1 MASYFFDN
9 CIPWQVATALTLVE
23 VQACHLKD
31 IRELGTD
38 ATDRQIAEW
47 CQQNRAV
54 WVTADLS
61 ASKRRSVQEIPLL
74 ARINIAF
81 FRPPFRSGWT
91 RRQFVQQVLRRV
103 DAMEKLYD
111 AEYPVWYRFSARGA
125 PKPVAI
131 PRL

>member
-1 MASYFFDN
+1 MASYLFDN

-54 WVTADLS
+54 WVTADLR
-61 ASKRRSVQEIPLL
+61 ASKRRRVQAIPAL
-74 ARINIAF
+74 ARISIAF

-91 RRQFVQQVLRRV
+91 RREWLLNVLKRV
-103 DAMEKLYD
+103 DEMENRYD
-111 AEYPVWYRFSARGA
+111 AEYPVWYRLTARTFKRL
-125 PKPVAI
+125 PI
-131 PRL
+131 PQL

>member
-31 IRELGTD
+31 IRELGTA

-54 WVTADLS
+54 WVTADLR
-61 ASKRRSVQEIPLL
+61 ASKRRRVQVIPLL
-74 ARINIAF
+74 AGISIAF
-81 FRPPFRSGWT
+81 CRPPPRSGWT
-91 RRQFVQQVLRRV
+91 GREWLLNVLKRV
-103 DAMEKLYD
+103 DEMENRYD
-111 AEYPVWYRFSARGA
+111 AEYPVWYRLTARTFKRL
-125 PKPVAI
+125 PI